1 MSVDAPP
8 ETVQERTQALE
19 EKKAQH
25 EKKQQAAAEKAARKG
40 STPLMR
46 QYYGIAAQHPQALLL
61 FRMGDFYE
69 TFDEN
74 AETVSRILGITLTS
88 RNNGSAEKV
97 PMAGFPYHALEK
109 HLPKLIQAGHRVAI
123 CEQVQD
129 PAEASGVVKRDVVEI
144 VTAGANFHDELLDPK
159 RSNYLAAISFG
170 TGREKDT
177 AGLAYVDATT
187 GEFYTA
193 ECRVRDLEALV
204 ETIAPSE
211 VLIDKRRK
219 DRLRETLGRAEKA
232 SFGGNGG
239 GNSGDEPFS
248 LSEQEDWVFDY
259 DFAYET
265 LLRHF
270 EVHSLKGFGVDDL
283 ALGLCAAGAALHYL
297 GETQQGRLAHVR
309 RLRRHRREDFMA
321 LDAETKRNLEL
332 VRTMQPGGARS
343 GGTEGSLVDILDETR
358 TPMGGRRLRQWLV
371 RPLQRLEKIAQRQ
384 NAVEALVRSR
394 RLRENLQEQL
404 KQVGDLERL
413 AGKVATGRAGPRD
426 LTAIKKALDRLPD
439 VAALLEDESCDTLR
453 TLAENLT
460 PCAETTALIGR
471 ALVDEPPA
479 KISEGGLIRE
489 GHDDELDE
497 LRELAQSG
505 KAWVAQLEEEESERT
520 GIPSLKVGFN
530 KVFGYY
536 LEITH
541 THKEKVPGDYIRKQT
556 LKNSERYITPEL
568 KEKEEKILTAE
579 EKAQR
584 LEQDLF
590 SDLRTRVARKTAD
603 LQLNASLLAMLD
615 GFASLAEVAE
625 REGYTRPDVTEER
638 ALRIEGGRHPV
649 VEATLPPGESFIPND
664 IALEAGSAEG
674 EQLLLIT
681 GPNMAGKS
689 VILRQVGLVVLLAQ
703 VGSFVPAAHAEVG
716 LVDRIF
722 TRVGA
727 SDNLSAGESTFL
739 VEMNEA
745 ANILNNATSRSLIL
759 LDEVGRGTSTFDGL
773 SIAWAMVEYLHEN
786 DRVAARTLFAT
797 HYHELNELAERLA
810 RVANY
815 QVQVQEHEG
824 ELVFLHKLV
833 PGRADHSYGI
843 EVARMAGLPAPVVA
857 RAREILAHLEQQH
870 LSLEETAL
878 EETALEGETSTPSG
892 DGVAAARA
900 DTDAVPDLPEENAMR
915 RESQMSLFQAT
926 PDPVAEDLKEA
937 LADCDPDRMT
947 PIEALMMVSELKG
960 LVES

>member
-1 MSVDAPP
+1 MADPADAPA
-8 ETVQERTQALE
+8 ETVQERKAAV
-19 EKKAQH
+19 EKKKQEH
-25 EKKQQAAAEKAARKG
+25 EKKQQAAAEKAAQKG

-46 QYYGIAAQHPQALLL
+46 QYYRIAARHPQALLL

-69 TFDEN
+69 TFDDN
-74 AETVSRILGITLTS
+74 AKTVSRILGITLTT
-88 RNNGSAEKV
+88 RNNGSAEEV
-97 PMAGFPYHALEK
+97 PMSGFPHHALEK
-109 HLPKLIQAGHRVAI
+109 HLPKLIQAGLRVAV

-129 PAEASGVVKRDVVEI
+129 PDEASGVVERDVVEVI
-144 VTAGANFHDELLDPK
+144 TPGANFHEELLDPK
-159 RSNYLAAISFG
+159 RSNYLAAIAFG
-170 TGREKDT
+170 TGRESDT
-177 AGLAYVDATT
+177 VGLAYADATT
-187 GEFYTA
+187 GEFYAA
-193 ECRVRDLEALV
+193 ECATREVEAFV

-211 VLIDKRRK
+211 ILFDKRRK
-219 DRLRETLGRAEKA
+219 DRLREVLGLRESESFDDRAY
-232 SFGGNGG
+232 SV
-239 GNSGDEPFS
+239 
-248 LSEQEDWVFDY
+248 SEQEDWVFDY

-270 EVHSLKGFGVDDL
+270 GVHSMKGFGVEDL
-283 ALGLCAAGAALHYL
+283 EVGLRAAGAALHYL
-297 GETQQGRLAHVR
+297 GETQQGRLDHLR
-309 RLRRHRREDFMA
+309 RLQRHRREDFMA

-332 VRTMQPGGARS
+332 VQTMQPGGARS
-343 GGTEGSLVDILDETR
+343 GGSEGSLVDILDETR

-371 RPLQRLEKIAQRQ
+371 RPLQKRDRIEKRQ

-394 RLRENLQEQL
+394 RLREALQDEL
-404 KQVGDLERL
+404 EQVGDLERL

-426 LTAIKKALDRLPD
+426 LTAIRKALGRLPD
-439 VAALLEDESCDTLR
+439 VAALLEDEDCDTLR
-453 TLAENLT
+453 DLADSLT
-460 PCAETTALIGR
+460 PCTDTVELIGR
-471 ALVDEPPA
+471 ALVDDPPT

-489 GHDDELDE
+489 GYDDELDE
-497 LRELAQSG
+497 LHQVAKGG
-505 KAWVAQLEEEESERT
+505 KEWVARLEEEESERT

-536 LEITH
+536 LEVTH
-541 THKEKVPGDYIRKQT
+541 THSEKVPEDYIRKQT

-579 EKAQR
+579 EKAQH
-584 LEQDLF
+584 LEQELF
-590 SDLRTRVARKTAD
+590 TELRAEVAGQTAD

-615 GFASLAEVAE
+615 AFCSLAQVAE
-625 REGYTRPDVTEER
+625 REGYTRPDLTDER
-638 ALRIEGGRHPV
+638 ALDIEGGRHPV
-649 VEATLPPGESFIPND
+649 VEAALPPGEPFIPND
-664 IALEAGSAEG
+664 VALDPSGEDG

-703 VGSFVPAAHAEVG
+703 VGSFVPAEHAEIG

-745 ANILNNATSRSLIL
+745 ANILNNATNRSLIL

-797 HYHELNELAERLA
+797 HYHELNELAGRLA

-815 QVQVQEHEG
+815 QVQVAEHEG
-824 ELVFLHKLV
+824 ELVFLHKLA

-857 RAREILAHLEQQH
+857 RAREILAHLEEQH
-870 LSLEETAL
+870 LALEETAL
-878 EETALEGETSTPSG
+878 EENEAAGEAGG
-892 DGVAAARA
+892 DGVATAAQA
-900 DTDAVPDLPEENAMR
+900 ETDAVPDLPDENPMQE
-915 RESQMSLFQAT
+915 ESQMSLFGHAP
-926 PDPVAEDLKEA
+926 PDPVAEELKEA
-937 LADCDPDRMT
+937 LAGCDPDRMT
-947 PIEALMMVSELKG
+947 PIEALMKLSELKQK
-960 LVES
+960 LES

>member
-1 MSVDAPP
+1 MA
-8 ETVQERTQALE
+8 ETVQDSPDAAVKERAEAVEQ
-19 EKKAQH
+19 KKAQH
-25 EKKQQAAAEKAARKG
+25 EKKQQAAAKKAAKKG

-46 QYYGIAAQHPQALLL
+46 QYYRIAARHPQALLL

-69 TFDEN
+69 TFDDN
-74 AETVSRILGITLTS
+74 AETVSRILGITLTT
-88 RNNGSAEKV
+88 RNNGKADEV
-97 PMAGFPYHALEK
+97 PMAGFPHHALEK
-109 HLPKLIQAGHRVAI
+109 HLPKLIQAGLRVAI

-129 PAEASGVVKRDVVEI
+129 PSEASGVVKRDVVEV
-144 VTAGANFHDELLDPK
+144 VTPGANFHDELLDPK
-159 RSNYLAAISFG
+159 RSNYLAALSFG
-170 TGREKDT
+170 TGRDSDT
-177 AGLAYVDATT
+177 VGLAYVDATT
-187 GEFYTA
+187 GEFFVA
-193 ECRVRDLEALV
+193 ECKVRELESLV

-211 VLIDKRRK
+211 ILIDKRRTA
-219 DRLRETLGRAEKA
+219 RLRETLGATAE
-232 SFGGNGG
+232 
-239 GNSGDEPFS
+239 EEYS
-248 LSEQEDWVFDY
+248 LSEQEDWVFDF

-270 EVHSLKGFGVDDL
+270 EVHSMKGFGVEDL
-283 ALGLCAAGAALHYL
+283 SLGLRAAGAALHYL
-297 GETQQGRLAHVR
+297 GETQQGRLAHIH
-309 RLRRHRREDFMA
+309 RLRRHRREDYMA

-332 VRTMQPGGARS
+332 VRSMQADSQGRS
-343 GGTEGSLVDILDETR
+343 PEGSLVDILDETR
-358 TPMGGRRLRQWLV
+358 TPMGARRLRQWLV
-371 RPLQRLEKIAQRQ
+371 RPLQRLEKIRQRQ
-384 NAVEALVRSR
+384 NAVEALLRSR
-394 RLRENLQEQL
+394 RLRENLQQEL
-404 KQVGDLERL
+404 GRMGDLERL
-413 AGKVATGRAGPRD
+413 AAKVATGRAAPRD
-426 LTAIKKALDRLPD
+426 LTAIKNALARLPA
-439 VAALLEDESCDTLR
+439 VASLLEDEACDTLR
-453 TLAENLT
+453 RLADSLT
-460 PCAETTALIGR
+460 PCTETAELIGR

-489 GHDDELDE
+489 GYHEELDE
-497 LRELAQSG
+497 LREMARSG

-541 THKEKVPGDYIRKQT
+541 THKEKVPDDYIRKQT
-556 LKNSERYITPEL
+556 LKNSERYITPAL

-579 EKAQR
+579 EKAQH
-584 LEQDLF
+584 LEQELF
-590 SDLRTRVARKTAD
+590 NDLREDVARKTSD

-615 GFASLAEVAE
+615 CFASLAEVAE
-625 REGYTRPDVTEER
+625 REDYTRPALTEARVLE
-638 ALRIEGGRHPV
+638 IEGGRHPV
-649 VEATLPPGESFIPND
+649 VEATLPPGEPFIPND
-664 IALEAGSAEG
+664 VALDPEE

-703 VGSFVPAAHAEVG
+703 VGSYVPAERAEVG

-745 ANILNNATSRSLIL
+745 ANILNNATPRSLIL

-786 DRVAARTLFAT
+786 AGVAARTLFAT
-797 HYHELNELAERLA
+797 HYHELNELAERLD

-824 ELVFLHKLV
+824 ELIFLHKLV

-857 RAREILAHLEQQH
+857 RARDILAHLERQH
-870 LSLEETAL
+870 LALDETAL
-878 EETALEGETSTPSG
+878 EDEPGG
-892 DGVAAARA
+892 DGLASARGA
-900 DTDAVPDLPEENAMR
+900 DAEALPDLREEHAMQS
-915 RESQMSLFQAT
+915 SQMSLFQAA
-926 PDPVAEDLKEA
+926 PDPVAEELKEM
-937 LADCDPDRMT
+937 LADCDPNRMT
-947 PIEALMMVSELKG
+947 PIEALMKLAELKKK
-960 LVES
+960 VEE

>member
-1 MSVDAPP
+1 METAEVPA
-8 ETVQERTQALE
+8 ETVQERKATV
-19 EKKAQH
+19 EKRKAEH

-46 QYYGIAAQHPQALLL
+46 QYYRLAARHPQALLL

-74 AETVSRILGITLTS
+74 AEKVSRILGITLTT
-88 RNNGSAEKV
+88 RNNGSAEEV
-97 PMAGFPYHALEK
+97 PMAGFPHHALEK
-109 HLPKLIQAGHRVAI
+109 HLPKLIQAGLRVAV

-129 PAEASGVVKRDVVEI
+129 PDEASGVVDRGVVEV
-144 VTAGANFHDELLDPK
+144 VTPGANFHDELLDPK
-159 RSNYLAAISFG
+159 RSNYLAAVSFG
-170 TGREKDT
+170 TGRENDV

-187 GEFYTA
+187 GEFYVA
-193 ECRVRDLEALV
+193 ECQARDLEALL
-204 ETIAPSE
+204 ETVAPSE
-211 VLIDKRRK
+211 VLLDKRRK
-219 DRLRETLGRAEKA
+219 ERLDDVLGRAEEA
-232 SFGGNGG
+232 S
-239 GNSGDEPFS
+239 SDDRAFS
-248 LSEQEDWVFDY
+248 ISEQEDWVFDY

-270 EVHSLKGFGVDDL
+270 EVHSMKGFGVDDL
-283 ALGLCAAGAALHYL
+283 DTGLRAAGAALHYL
-297 GETQQGRLAHVR
+297 GETQQGRLDHIR

-332 VRTMQPGGARS
+332 VHPMQPGAGSGA
-343 GGTEGSLVDILDETR
+343 EGSLVDILDETR

-371 RPLQRLEKIAQRQ
+371 RPLQKLEQIKKRQ

-394 RLRENLQEQL
+394 RLRENVQSEL

-413 AGKVATGRAGPRD
+413 AGKIATGRAGPRD
-426 LTAIKKALDRLPD
+426 LVAVKKALDRLPE

-453 TLAENLT
+453 QLSKNLT
-460 PCAETTALIGR
+460 PCAETSALIGR
-471 ALVDEPPA
+471 AMVEEPPT

-489 GHDDELDE
+489 GYDAELDD
-497 LRELAQSG
+497 LRETAKGG
-505 KAWVAQLEEEESERT
+505 KQWVAQLEEEESKRT

-541 THKEKVPGDYIRKQT
+541 THSEKVPEDYIRKQT
-556 LKNSERYITPEL
+556 LKNSERYITPAL

-584 LEQDLF
+584 LEQELF
-590 SDLRTRVARKTAD
+590 GELRNEVAGQTAD
-603 LQLNASLLAMLD
+603 LQLDASLLAMLD

-638 ALRIEGGRHPV
+638 ALDIEGGRHPV
-649 VEATLPPGESFIPND
+649 VEAALPPGEPFIPND
-664 IALEAGSAEG
+664 VRLDPSGHDS

-689 VILRQVGLVVLLAQ
+689 VILRQAGLIVLLAQ
-703 VGSFVPAAHAEVG
+703 IGSFVPAERAEVG

-745 ANILNNATSRSLIL
+745 ANILNNATPRSLIL

-824 ELVFLHKLV
+824 ELIFLHKLV

-843 EVARMAGLPAPVVA
+843 EVARMAGLPAPVVE
-857 RAREILAHLEQQH
+857 RAREILAHLERQQ
-870 LSLEETAL
+870 LSLEETARSDDS
-878 EETALEGETSTPSG
+878 EKNADG
-892 DGVAAARA
+892 DGVASSQAEP
-900 DTDAVPDLPEENAMR
+900 DAVPDLPEENRMQR
-915 RESQMSLFQAT
+915 SQMSLFQPE
-926 PDPVAEDLKEA
+926 PDPVAEELKEA
-937 LADCDPDRMT
+937 LAACDPDRMT
-947 PIEALMMVSELKG
+947 PIEALMKLADLKSK
-960 LVES
+960 VEG